1 MLWQGG
7 KRASAEGC
15 AASAAAGR
23 ERSGPAASAAAVPK
37 ARPQGGIYSEQ
48 VGKANGALQRRAAK
62 EAALP
67 QAGRSDAA
75 GGASAQN
82 KLIVIKPPKEKSPA
96 GALFIIV
103 CMHSVKVESI
113 SCGNLP
119 LTLDGLFGVTFCK
132 GRLVFFGD

>member
-7 KRASAEGC
+7 KRASAEGG

-37 ARPQGGIYSEQ
+37 ARPQGGDIASSCRGELSLCLGGPRKKRPCRRRGE
-48 VGKANGALQRRAAK
+48 VMPKAARVK
-62 EAALP
+62 P
-67 QAGRSDAA
+67 
-75 GGASAQN
+75 QN

-103 CMHSVKVESI
+103 RMHSVKARVFTVV
-113 SCGNLP
+113 NLP
-119 LTLDGLFGVTFCK
+119 LTLDGLFRVPFC
-132 GRLVFFGD
+132 